1 MKIQYNKKEIIAAA
15 RYILENNPSS
25 RTPSD
30 IPNTNRG
37 YQPERGL
44 VDDILGNIRTVA
56 RENKEVF
63 EAIQRQLA
71 AGHTDVAPLWQKW
84 IEVLGVG
91 GYWIIANIEGD
102 VISIAIAV
110 TPWFGDYACTEE
122 DI

>member
-1 MKIQYNKKEIIAAA
+1 MKIQYNKNEIIAAA
-15 RYILENNPSS
+15 RYLLENNPSS
-25 RTPSD
+25 RIPSD

-44 VDDILGNIRTVA
+44 VDDILSNMRTVA
-56 RENKEVF
+56 KENKEVF

-71 AGHTDVAPLWQKW
+71 FGHKDVAPLWQKW

-91 GYWIIANIEGD
+91 GYWIIANIEND
-102 VISIAIAV
+102 VIKIAIAV
-110 TPWFGDYACTEE
+110 TPWFGDYSCTEE